1 MKTRRI
7 IFTLA
12 AIAWMT
18 LIFCMS
24 AQNGSESSGLSD
36 RICALLGHL
45 FVKGY
50 DSWDA
55 VRQAAFRGSISFFV
69 RKAAHMTEYAILGIL
84 WLQALRA
91 YGIRLRRSVLFSFL
105 ISAGYAAT
113 DEAHQL
119 LVAGRAGQIRDVVI
133 DAAGAAIGIAAA
145 CIIIAVRKNHS
156 SFVKKEKAENG

>member
-1 MKTRRI
+1 MKARRI
-7 IFTLA
+7 IFTAA

-18 LIFCMS
+18 LIFSMS

-36 RICALLGHL
+36 QFCALLGHV

-50 DSWDA
+50 DSWDTA
-55 VRQAAFRGSISFFV
+55 RQAAFRESISFFV

-91 YGIRLRRSVLFSFL
+91 YRIRLRRSALFSFL
-105 ISAGYAAT
+105 ISVGYAAT

-119 LVAGRAGQIRDVVI
+119 LVAGRAGQIRDVGI
-133 DAAGAAIGIAAA
+133 DAAGAAAGIAAV
-145 CIIIAVRKNHS
+145 CIIIVIRKNHS
-156 SFVKKEKAENG
+156 VVIFHRNLREK

>member
-24 AQNGSESSGLSD
+24 AQNGTESSGLSD
-36 RICALLGHL
+36 QICAFFGHV

-55 VRQAAFRGSISFFV
+55 VRQAAFRESISFFV

-84 WLQALRA
+84 WLQALRS

-113 DEAHQL
+113 DEAHQV
-119 LVAGRAGQIRDVVI
+119 LVAGRAGQIRDVAI
-133 DAAGAAIGIAAA
+133 DAAGAAVGIAVAG
-145 CIIIAVRKNHS
+145 IIIMIRFEKR
-156 SFVKKEKAENG
+156 EKADDGQIPS